1 MCGSYSGITVSTVRE
16 AGRLCARDRRP
27 AGRGAAAQRV
37 ERSSE
42 APTVARAG
50 GRLFQGSLTGERA
63 CTAQRRQAGR
73 QRPGGRTGTDG
84 EFSLIVRPRFFGGVW
99 PWLAHASGRAP
110 VMNASCMQTCSEF
123 RSRFITGFI
132 GRKFTGAS
140 TVRGRSFRNWAGKK
154 YCSSLRALSRISTE
168 SDRGGSGR
176 KMRAARTRFRSELM
190 ALGLR

>member
-1 MCGSYSGITVSTVRE
+1 LCKRSA
-16 AGRLCARDRRP
+16 AGRPGGRRAAR
-27 AGRGAAAQRV
+27 GKVKRGADGG
-37 ERSSE
+37 
-42 APTVARAG
+42 ARAG
-50 GRLFQGSLTGERA
+50 GRLLQGSLTGERA

-154 YCSSLRALSRISTE
+154 IL
-168 SDRGGSGR
+168 
-176 KMRAARTRFRSELM
+176 
-190 ALGLR
+190 